1 MADINKLYDVIII
14 GGGATGLAAGLYAGR
29 DRSETLIIE
38 KGFFGGQIS
47 ITSEVENYPGIL
59 QTSGPELIDV
69 MHKQAENFSCEFVT
83 AEVLEIIASN
93 REIVK
98 TVKTNQGD
106 FKALSV
112 IVATGANPR
121 SAGFE
126 NEDKF
131 KGRGVSFCATC
142 DAMFYKD
149 KEVYVI
155 GGGFAACEEAEY
167 LTKFASK
174 VTMVIRRDEFSAP
187 ISIANDVIENEKIEV
202 RFNTKISKVEGEM
215 MIEKIHFTDTKTQ
228 ESYVESFEPGSVGI
242 FVFTGYIPESKIIE
256 SLVELDETGGAITN
270 DEMETD
276 IAGLYVA
283 GDIRQKRLRQLVTAA
298 ADGAIAATMAGKY
311 VNELKRNQSP
321 EFVKIC
327 EKYSVGQHVDA
338 K

>member
-1 MADINKLYDVIII
+1 MSNTNKLYDVIII
-14 GGGATGLAAGLYAGR
+14 GGGTTGLAAGLYAGR

-47 ITSEVENYPGIL
+47 ITSEVENYPGVL
-59 QTSGPELIDV
+59 QTSGPELIET
-69 MHKQAENFSCEFVT
+69 MRQQAENFGCEFVT
-83 AEVLEIIASN
+83 AEVTEIVASKD
-93 REIVK
+93 ELVK

-106 FKALSV
+106 FSALSV

-121 SAGFE
+121 EAGFE

-167 LTKFASK
+167 LTKFALK
-174 VTMVIRRDEFSAP
+174 VTMIIRRDEFSAP
-187 ISIANDVIENEKIEV
+187 ISIANDVLENEKIEV
-202 RFNTKISKVEGEM
+202 RFNTKITKVEGEM
-215 MIEKIHFTDTKTQ
+215 MIEKIHFTNSETQ
-228 ESYVESFEPGSVGI
+228 ESYVEDFEPGSVGI
-242 FVFTGYIPESKIIE
+242 FVFTGYVPESDIIKG
-256 SLVELDETGGAITN
+256 LVELDQGGGAITN

-276 IAGLYVA
+276 IPGLYVA

-298 ADGAIAATMAGKY
+298 SDGAIAATMAGKY
-311 VNELKRNQSP
+311 VNDLKRNHSEEFQSVCDKFSAG
-321 EFVKIC
+321 E
-327 EKYSVGQHVDA
+327 EVDP